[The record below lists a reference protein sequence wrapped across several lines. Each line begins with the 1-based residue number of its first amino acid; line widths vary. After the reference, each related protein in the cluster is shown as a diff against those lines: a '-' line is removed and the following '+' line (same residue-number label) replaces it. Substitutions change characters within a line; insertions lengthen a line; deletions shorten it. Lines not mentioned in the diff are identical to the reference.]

1 MKLLFEISMIQN
13 FKEAFIKLISHNL
26 WITEKV
32 NEQSLITVANF
43 VAQDR
48 PISWNN
54 ENICT
59 YELEATFV
67 VWALSEI
74 TS

>member
-48 PISWNN
+48 PIS
-54 ENICT
+54 
-59 YELEATFV
+59 
-67 VWALSEI
+67 
-74 TS
+74 